1 MGSAV
6 GNLRFQAAPHA
17 LVRTVHHPRVSV
29 PPWPDLVDTTP
40 AGVRAWREWM
50 RATWS
55 NPALT
60 DAIRHAS
67 PALARE
73 LDALSAGHTLPRSRA
88 QKALVALA
96 GYCLRASHRPMPFGL
111 FAGVAEARFGPRA
124 EVAWGEDHRATAR
137 AGGDW
142 MADIIVQLEGM
153 PEVRRRLLVQL
164 NNIAQL
170 RGDRL
175 IVPWQVRCDGS
186 TSAVEEVSVRHTAQ
200 VWAVAEMTTTPMR
213 YEDVVGKLRSEFPAF
228 SDKAARAVLNQLLSG
243 RVLLSNLT
251 ARSTE
256 IDTLG
261 YLLDQLVRTGVDHEP
276 QAADLVAAL
285 REIHQLMREH
295 NQLPVSDGAPL
306 RASLVNR
313 MAERSPAPEAL
324 AVDMLIDGTVTLPRA
339 VGWEAEG
346 AATALARINPEP
358 YGNQPWRDYRERFLQ
373 RYGPGALVPLTEL
386 LDPTSGLGLPTGFR
400 SGAPVAH
407 PPLSRRDDV
416 LLARA
421 QQAAGTEIDLDEDLI
436 AELAVGEPS
445 RMQLPPGLELR
456 FEVRSASTADLDAG
470 RFELADC
477 RLGREWG
484 HLSGGRFAAQLA
496 ARKSSSP
503 SGLLGQLS
511 TRPTSIAGALPAQ
524 LAFPALRH
532 SATHVAR
539 VPQLVAPRISLSEH
553 HAPTPDSIHLAD
565 LAVMCD
571 GDRLHLVSRSRQQ
584 IVEPFTAHPLQ
595 IEYQTPWTVRFLAE
609 LTRGQL
615 AQLDPPP
622 AQINP
627 FPWGAARRLPILPR
641 VRHQRTVLS
650 PATWRLNPTDLPGP
664 DVSTAQ
670 WEDNFHALR
679 ERWQLP
685 HTVAFEYLDQR
696 LRLNLDNPGHL
707 ALLRAQVE
715 RPRRFRLFL
724 TETAAEQDFGWCEG
738 RPHEVVTLLRPSTAP
753 PPPPAV
759 PRSTT
764 TSIDSRLPDLPGASP
779 YLHARL
785 YCPTLRRAD
794 LLRDHLP
801 TLIDRLQPSTWWYR
815 ADDDTSGTHLDVYV
829 RQPADL
835 APGDAMGVVSSWAQR
850 LLESGVIGDM
860 ALTPYRPHTGRW
872 GNGALLTAAEDVFAA
887 DSTVTAQQITSLR
900 GIDDRIVTA
909 AGLVEI
915 SAAWHNSP
923 EHGLRWLQN
932 HTKHH
937 SSVRLPRPLQKEAVR
952 MANPHDR
959 SPLLSHHGSG
969 PLSGPLKAR
978 HKALSAYRELITAQ
992 AAIDPDTALAALLH
1006 EHCLRAPNP
1015 AEEYAALHLAR
1026 AAALAHTARRSTPS
1040 RHQPTSA
1047 SARTATSKDL
1057 P

>member
-1 MGSAV
+1 MGSTT

-17 LVRTVHHPRVSV
+17 LVRTTHHPRVTV
-29 PPWPDLVDTTP
+29 PPWPDLTDTTP
-40 AGVRAWREWM
+40 SGVRAWLEWM

-55 NPALT
+55 NPALA

-88 QKALVALA
+88 QKTLFALA
-96 GYCLRASHRPMPFGL
+96 GYCLRMSHRPMPFGL
-111 FAGVAEARFGPRA
+111 FAGVTEARFGPRA
-124 EVAWGEDHRATAR
+124 EVGWGEDHHATAR
-137 AGGDW
+137 AGGEW
-142 MADIIVQLEGM
+142 MADIIARLEEM
-153 PEVRRRLLVQL
+153 PAVRRRLLVQL
-164 NNIAQL
+164 NNISQL

-200 VWAVAEMTTTPMR
+200 VRAIAEMTTTPMR
-213 YEDVVGKLRSEFPAF
+213 YEDVVGKLRSQFPAF
-228 SDKAARAVLNQLLSG
+228 SNKAARAVLEQLLSG

-251 ARSTE
+251 APSTE
-256 IDTLG
+256 TDALKH
-261 YLLDQLVRTGVDHEP
+261 LLDQLVSTGADHEP
-276 QAADLVAAL
+276 QAAGLIAAL
-285 REIHQLMREH
+285 REIHQLMQEH

-306 RASLVNR
+306 RAGLVDR

-324 AVDMLIDGTVTLPRA
+324 AVDMLINGTVTLPRA
-339 VGWEAEG
+339 VGWEAER

-358 YGNQPWRDYRERFLQ
+358 YGNAPWRDYRERFLQ
-373 RYGPGALVPLTEL
+373 HYGPGALVPLTEL
-386 LDPTSGLGLPTGFR
+386 LDPTSGLGLPTGFH
-400 SGAPVAH
+400 SGAPVAR
-407 PPLSRRDDV
+407 PPLTRRDDV

-421 QQAAGTEIDLDEDLI
+421 QQAVQAGTEIDLDEEMI
-436 AELAVGEPS
+436 AALAVGEPS

-456 FEVRSASTADLDAG
+456 FEIRSASSADLDAG

-503 SGLLGQLS
+503 SGLLGQLA
-511 TRPTSIAGALPAQ
+511 TRPTSVAGALPAQ

-532 SATHVAR
+532 SATHIAR
-539 VPQLVAPRISLSEH
+539 APQLVAPHISLSEH
-553 HAPTPDSIHLAD
+553 RTPTPDAIHPAD

-571 GDRLHLVSRSRQQ
+571 GDRLHLVSRSRRQ
-584 IVEPFTAHPLQ
+584 IVEPFTSHPLQ

-664 DVSTAQ
+664 NVSTAQ
-670 WEDNFHALR
+670 WEDTFHTLR
-679 ERWQLP
+679 TRWKLP
-685 HTVAFEYLDQR
+685 HTVAFEYIDQR
-696 LRLNLDNPGHL
+696 LRLDLDDTGHL

-715 RPRRFRLFL
+715 RPRRFRLYL
-724 TETAAEQDFGWCEG
+724 SETADEQDYGWCSG
-738 RPHEVVTLLRPSTAP
+738 RPHEIVTLLRPNTTP
-753 PPPPAV
+753 PPPPTM

-764 TSIDSRLPDLPGASP
+764 SHVEHRVPGTSP

-785 YCPTLRRAD
+785 YCSPLRRSD

-801 TLIDRLQPSTWWYR
+801 ALIDRLEPCTWWYR
-815 ADDDTSGTHLDVYV
+815 ADDTSDAHLGVYV

-835 APGDAMGVVSSWAQR
+835 APGDAMGVVADWAQR
-850 LLESGVIGDM
+850 LLESAVIGDM
-860 ALTPYRPHTGRW
+860 TLTPYRPHTGRW

-887 DSTVTAQQITSLR
+887 DSAVTAQQINGLR
-900 GIDDRIVTA
+900 GIGERIVTA
-909 AGLVEI
+909 AGLVAI
-915 SAAWHNSP
+915 STAWHNSP
-923 EHGLRWLQN
+923 QHGLRWFQN

-937 SSVRLPRPLQKEAVR
+937 SSMRLPRSLQKDAVR
-952 MANPHDR
+952 LVNPHDW
-959 SPLLSHHGSG
+959 SMLLDQNGSHQ
-969 PLSGPLKAR
+969 LSRPWAAR
-978 HKALSAYRELITAQ
+978 HKALSAYQELLTDQ
-992 AAIDPDTALAALLH
+992 TEVDPDTALAALLH
-1006 EHCLRAPNP
+1006 EHCLRAPSP
-1015 AEEYAALHLAR
+1015 AEANAAMRLAR
-1026 AAALAHTARRSTPS
+1026 TAALAHTARQPAPLKAEVGRPVATILHNPS
-1040 RHQPTSA
+1040 A
-1047 SARTATSKDL
+1047 
-1057 P
+1057 